1 MQEAAYVL
9 THKLMEG
16 CDVISKSLRDQG
28 VQYVFGIVGIPVI
41 ELAVAFQ
48 NAGLTYI
55 GMRNEQAVRSGI
67 IACRRAG
74 SIVSDE
80 CAYCMHVIRG
90 DLVSHCPT
98 PGPCI
103 VLPLMKSR
111 SMYCNCTLQ
120 SLCVYGCVWIHYI
133 VCLYCL

>member
-1 MQEAAYVL
+1 MQKAACVV

-28 VQYVFGIVGIPVI
+28 VQYVFGIVGIPVT

-67 IACRRAG
+67 IVCRRAG

-90 DLVSHCPT
+90 AHCPA

-111 SMYCNCTLQ
+111 SMYCNSTY
-120 SLCVYGCVWIHYI
+120 SLCVHVYGCVWIHYI